1 MKIEIEE
8 DYLKELQSHSA
19 MLSQICGLVEDFC
32 TTSDTTTVEAVQNLF
47 DAYIEERTFADRYF
61 RLLSQA
67 KERGDLPDDVKF

>member
-1 MKIEIEE
+1 MKIEIEKSRLE
-8 DYLKELQSHSA
+8 ELQRHSA

-32 TTSDTTTVEAVQNLF
+32 TTPDTTTAEAIQNLL
-47 DAYIEERTFADRYF
+47 DVYIEERTFADRYF

>member
-8 DYLKELQSHSA
+8 SRLEELQKHST

-32 TTSDTTTVEAVQNLF
+32 TTSDTTTAEAVQNLL

-61 RLLSQA
+61 RILSQA